1 MQFPPD
7 LHGKKSRKSRRNCGS
22 SDTAPVLEYNYRNK
36 LFGEPMEIYVVKPGD
51 TIDTIA
57 AAYQVDVSILIY
69 DNQLIYPYELA
80 VGQALLVAN
89 WQRERTGTIQSNG
102 YAYTFISSWVLENT
116 LPFLSEVSVFSYGFT
131 EDGKLVEPAM
141 DDVWMIQMALQ
152 NGTRPILV
160 LTPLTELGYFDNG
173 LISAIVRNPAG
184 IDALIE
190 NLLEVMAEKSY
201 RGLNI
206 DFEYVKAEDRELFTE
221 FVRTCTERM
230 HTAGYLVSVAL
241 APKTSAEQPGVLY
254 EGIDYHALGAIADYV
269 FVMTYEW
276 GYTYGPPM
284 AVAPLHMVRRVI
296 EYAVSEIPPE
306 KISMGIPN
314 YGYDW
319 PLPYVRGTTKAQSIG
334 NIEAVRIAIEQG
346 AEIQF
351 DETAKS
357 PYFHYESDGIRHEVW
372 FEDVRSL
379 RGKFDLIKEFGL
391 RGAGYWQLMQWFRAN
406 WLLLEDNFYI
416 AKE

>member
-1 MQFPPD
+1 
-7 LHGKKSRKSRRNCGS
+7 
-22 SDTAPVLEYNYRNK
+22 
-36 LFGEPMEIYVVKPGD
+36 MEIYVVKRGD
-51 TIDTIA
+51 TIDAIA
-57 AAYQVDVSILIY
+57 SAYRVDVSLLIY
-69 DNQLIYPYELA
+69 DNQLVYPYELA
-80 VGQALLVAN
+80 VGQALLIASG
-89 WQRERTGTIQSNG
+89 QRERTRTIQSNG
-102 YAYTFISSWVLENT
+102 YAYTFISRWTLENT

-131 EDGKLVEPAM
+131 EDGELVEPPR
-141 DDVWMIQMALQ
+141 DDSWMTQMAWQ
-152 NGTRPILV
+152 NGTRPILT
-160 LTPLTELGYFDNG
+160 LTPLSKSGNFDNG
-173 LISAIVRNPAG
+173 LISAIVRNPSGQA
-184 IDALIE
+184 ALIDS
-190 NLLEVMAEKSY
+190 LLVVMDEKSY
-201 RGLNI
+201 GGMNI
-206 DFEYVKAEDRELFTE
+206 DFEYVRAEDRELFTE

-230 HTAGYLVSVAL
+230 HAAGYPVSVAL
-241 APKTSAEQPGVLY
+241 APKTSAAQQGTLY
-254 EGIDYHALGAIADYV
+254 EGIDYRALGEIADYV

-296 EYAVSEIPPE
+296 EYAVSEIAPE

-319 PLPYVRGTTKAQSIG
+319 PLPYVRGTTKARSIG

-351 DETAKS
+351 DELAQS
-357 PYFHYESDGIRHEVW
+357 PYFHYENAGIWHEVW

-379 RGKFDLIKEFGL
+379 QGKFDLIKEFGL

-416 AKE
+416 DSGIKAPF